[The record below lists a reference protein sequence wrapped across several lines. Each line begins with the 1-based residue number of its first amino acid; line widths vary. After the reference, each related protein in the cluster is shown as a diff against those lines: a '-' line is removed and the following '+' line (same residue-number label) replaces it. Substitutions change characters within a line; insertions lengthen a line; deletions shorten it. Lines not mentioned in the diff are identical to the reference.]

1 MEQGGEAWVGTVGGE
16 ATGGGSVRV
25 RGTSLEDARERLF
38 RLGAE
43 ALTDLELLGL
53 LWTEGARGLEG
64 TADGVARGGLKALV
78 QEDPRVLCAR
88 KGVGPSRTSRLL
100 AALELGRRAQRSS
113 EKRPRL
119 RTPKDVHGYLF
130 PTLSALRREVFH
142 VLCFNPRNVLVH
154 DARVAEGTL
163 SACPVDP
170 REVFAAVLSSRAT
183 AIVLA
188 HNHPSGDP
196 EPSVQDVGLTEHL
209 ARAAGLLGVK
219 LLDHVVVG
227 DGAYVSML
235 ERGLLPDSE
244 REGRRKCG
252 TPDGGW

>member
-16 ATGGGSVRV
+16 ATSGGSVRV
-25 RGTSLEDARERLF
+25 RGTGMEDARERLF

-53 LWTEGARGLEG
+53 LWTEGPRGLKDA
-64 TADGVARGGLKALV
+64 ADGVARGGLRALV

-100 AALELGRRAQRSS
+100 AALELGRRAQRSP

-119 RTPKDVHGYLF
+119 RTPKDVHGYLY

-142 VLCFNPRNVLVH
+142 VLCFNARNVLVH

-170 REVFAAVLSSRAT
+170 REVFSAVLSSRAT

-252 TPDGGW
+252 TPGGGW

>member
-1 MEQGGEAWVGTVGGE
+1 MEQGGEAWAESGEGE
-16 ATGGGSVRV
+16 ATGGRSVRA
-25 RGTSLEDARERLF
+25 RGPGLPGLEDARERLF

-53 LWTEGARGLEG
+53 LWTEGLGDAAER
-64 TADGVARGGLKALV
+64 VAKGGLKALV

-88 KGVGPSRTSRLL
+88 RGVGPSRTSRLL

-119 RTPKDVHGYLF
+119 RNPKEVHAYLA
-130 PTLSALRREVFH
+130 PMLGALGREVFH

-170 REVFAAVLSSRAT
+170 REVFAAVLSARAT

-227 DGAYVSML
+227 DGAFVSML
-235 ERGLLPDSE
+235 ERGILPDSE
-244 REGRRKCG
+244 REGRRRCG
-252 TPDGGW
+252 TDGGW

>member
-1 MEQGGEAWVGTVGGE
+1 MRALT
-16 ATGGGSVRV
+16 
-25 RGTSLEDARERLF
+25 EDARERLF

-53 LWTEGARGLEG
+53 LWTEGPRGTGLKDAG
-64 TADGVARGGLKALV
+64 LTRGGLKALV
-78 QEDPRVLCAR
+78 QEDPRALCAR
-88 KGVGPSRTSRLL
+88 RGVGPARTSRLL
-100 AALELGRRAQRSS
+100 AALELGRRAQRSP
-113 EKRPRL
+113 ERRPKL
-119 RTPKDVHGYLF
+119 RTPKDIHAYLT
-130 PTLSALRREVFH
+130 PTLGALRREVFH

-170 REVFAAVLSSRAT
+170 REVFAAALSARAT

>member
-1 MEQGGEAWVGTVGGE
+1 MEQGGEAWAGSGEGGS
-16 ATGGGSVRV
+16 TGGGSVRA
-25 RGTSLEDARERLF
+25 RTEDARERLF

-53 LWTEGARGLEG
+53 LWTEGPRGAGLKDVAEG
-64 TADGVARGGLKALV
+64 GLTRGGLKALV
-78 QEDPRVLCAR
+78 QEDPRTLCAR
-88 KGVGPSRTSRLL
+88 RGVGPARTSRLL
-100 AALELGRRAQRSS
+100 AALELGRRAQRSP
-113 EKRPRL
+113 ERRPRL
-119 RTPKDVHGYLF
+119 RTPKDIHAYLA
-130 PTLSALRREVFH
+130 PTLGGLRREVFH

-170 REVFAAVLSSRAT
+170 REVFAATLSARAT

-252 TPDGGW
+252 TPGGGW

>member
-1 MEQGGEAWVGTVGGE
+1 METGVEAWVEAGVGE
-16 ATGGGSVRV
+16 ATGAGSVRA
-25 RGTSLEDARERLF
+25 RTEDTRERLF
-38 RLGAE
+38 RLGVE
-43 ALTDLELLGL
+43 ALTDQELLGL
-53 LWTEGARGLEG
+53 LWTEGARNAGLKDAVE
-64 TADGVARGGLKALV
+64 GVARDGLKALA
-78 QEDPRVLCAR
+78 QEDPRVLR
-88 KGVGPSRTSRLL
+88 TRRGVGPVRTARLL
-100 AALELGRRAQRSS
+100 AALELGRRVQRTP

-119 RTPKDVHGYLF
+119 RTPKEVHAYLA
-130 PTLSALRREVFH
+130 PTLGALRREVFH

-209 ARAAGLLGVK
+209 ARAAGMLGVK

-227 DGAYVSML
+227 DGAYVSLL
-235 ERGLLPDSE
+235 ERGILPDSE

-252 TPDGGW
+252 TVEGW

>member
-1 MEQGGEAWVGTVGGE
+1 MEQSGEAWAEPGEGE
-16 ATGGGSVRV
+16 ATNGRSVRA
-25 RGTSLEDARERLF
+25 RGAVSLRLGDARERLF

-53 LWTEGARGLEG
+53 LWTEGLGDA
-64 TADGVARGGLKALV
+64 ADGVARDGLKALV

-88 KGVGPSRTSRLL
+88 RGVGPSRTSRLL
-100 AALELGRRAQRSS
+100 AALELGRRAQRSP

-119 RTPKDVHGYLF
+119 RNPKEVHAYLA
-130 PTLSALRREVFH
+130 PTLGALRREVFH

-170 REVFAAVLSSRAT
+170 REVFAAVLASRST

-227 DGAYVSML
+227 DGAFVSML
-235 ERGLLPDSE
+235 ERGILPDSE
-244 REGRRKCG
+244 REGRRKCVTG
-252 TPDGGW
+252 GGW